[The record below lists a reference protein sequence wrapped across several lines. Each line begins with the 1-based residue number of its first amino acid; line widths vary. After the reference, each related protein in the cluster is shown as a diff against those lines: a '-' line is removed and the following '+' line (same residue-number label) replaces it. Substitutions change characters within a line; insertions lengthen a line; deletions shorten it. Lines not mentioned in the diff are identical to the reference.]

1 MPRHYPGGREQH
13 HDRFLGFCG
22 ENQESYWSSTHKEKI
37 MSGDIQMIK
46 RPSGSIYE
54 KPCIAHEGELKQFAG
69 SPLRPGDESNA
80 VLGLPGGN

>member
-1 MPRHYPGGREQH
+1 
-13 HDRFLGFCG
+13 
-22 ENQESYWSSTHKEKI
+22 